1 MEQLNKTT
9 SISCDGAKIYE
20 TLKKKKMIIFAGLL
34 FFCAIFLIL
43 DIVTGA
49 AMLPVSEVLACL
61 FRPAQAANT
70 TRVIIWSMRLPIA
83 LMALVIGCSL
93 GTAGSVMQTI
103 LHNPLASPY
112 TLGIGSGASFGAS
125 LAIIMGWGEVGVS
138 VMAFLFAMLICM
150 FVNFMGR
157 SRLLS
162 SNSMVLSGIA
172 MLFLF
177 QALQALLQYDASE
190 AQNQSIIFWS
200 FGSLQKT
207 TWSKL
212 GITALITTIC
222 IPLILRNSWQYT
234 ALIMGDEKAESLG
247 VPVNQLKLH
256 SFFLISLLAAA
267 SVCFTGSIGFIGLA
281 GPHIARLLVGDDQRF
296 YILLSGVCGAAILSA
311 ASILSK
317 LIHPGIIFPIG
328 IITSII
334 GVPFFFAL
342 VFHTK
347 GSDG

>member
-1 MEQLNKTT
+1 MNALNIKASTNN
-9 SISCDGAKIYE
+9 DGPNIY
-20 TLKKKKMIIFAGLL
+20 KKLNRKKMIIFAGLL
-34 FFCAIFLIL
+34 FCCTVFLIL

-61 FRPAQAANT
+61 FKPMQAANT

-83 LMALVIGCSL
+83 IMALVIGCSL

-112 TLGIGSGASFGAS
+112 TLGIGAGASFGAS
-125 LAIIMGWGEVGVS
+125 LAIIMEWGEIGVS
-138 VMAFLFAMLICM
+138 AMAFLFAMLICI

-157 SRLLS
+157 SKLIS
-162 SNSMVLSGIA
+162 SNNMVLSGIA

-190 AQNQSIIFWS
+190 TQNQSIIFWS

-212 GITALITTIC
+212 GIITLIAAVC
-222 IPLILRNSWQYT
+222 IPLILRKSWQYT

-247 VPVNQLKLH
+247 VPVNHLKLY

-328 IITSII
+328 IVTSII
-334 GVPFFFAL
+334 GVPFFFTL
-342 VFHTK
+342 VFYTK